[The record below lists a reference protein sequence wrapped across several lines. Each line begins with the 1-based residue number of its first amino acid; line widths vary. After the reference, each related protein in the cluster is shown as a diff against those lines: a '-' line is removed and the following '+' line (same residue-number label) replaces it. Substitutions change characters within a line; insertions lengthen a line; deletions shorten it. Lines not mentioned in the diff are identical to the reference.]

1 MKRESIFRQVF
12 IYNNFDTDYITMT
25 EKSIELGDIW
35 DGLDKQLTNKLAS
48 SPDLLDL
55 FERYKQ
61 AYQDF
66 ASEQTDIYYERG
78 LKLGMLLGMELLTD
92 LPS

>member
-55 FERYKQ
+55 FEHYKQ

-66 ASEQTDIYYERG
+66 ASEQIDTYYERG